1 MGLTGEVRGFR
12 LPELLQ
18 VLGQSK
24 KTGVLTLYGG
34 VVEGTLTFHN
44 GRLVAAGVG
53 AVSGEEAF
61 FALLRNLEGRFS
73 FVVCPLEAREA
84 QPAEAM
90 RPLEVLLLDATSSD
104 HLIER
109 LPRSSNV

>member
-34 VVEGTLTFHN
+34 VVEGTLTLNN
-44 GRLVAAGVG
+44 GRLVTARVG

-73 FVVCPLEAREA
+73 FVISPREERES
-84 QPAEAM
+84 QPAVAM
-90 RPLEVLLLDATSSD
+90 RPLEVLLLDATSRD
-104 HLIER
+104 HLDEG
-109 LPRSSNV
+109 